1 MPEQLYRQFRA
12 DAAPP
17 DQPARAAALSRLEA
31 EIGRRRGGALRWRRR
46 GLVLALAA
54 AAATAVAVAWPTDRG
69 GSNSVVKRA
78 AAALTPPPGRILHV
92 RADGHNIYTP
102 FSESWQTT
110 TGPLRI
116 RSRVG
121 GQNAAGPCTIEWS
134 YDAGERTMATWDAS
148 TRTIYWNRVD
158 ERTERQIGFP
168 DPLREIRAHLAAGRL
183 REAGQQTV
191 DGRRVIRLEPAN
203 GLRRASEGRV
213 GDAVYAYL
221 VDARTYEPVRW
232 EISPTQWYDYTSY
245 EYLPHDELTRQL
257 LSLEAQHPGAPRV
270 EGSPPDPA
278 KACNFG

>member
-1 MPEQLYRQFRA
+1 MPEQLYRRFRA
-12 DAAPP
+12 DAAAPP
-17 DQPARAAALSRLEA
+17 EPTRAAARSHLEA
-31 EIGRRRGGALRWRRR
+31 EIARRRGGPVPFRRR

-54 AAATAVAVAWPTDRG
+54 AAVTALAVAWPTDRS
-69 GSNSVVKRA
+69 GSNSVLERA

-110 TGPLRI
+110 TGPVRI

-134 YDAGERTMATWDAS
+134 YDAAARTMATWDAS
-148 TRTIYWNRVD
+148 TRTIYWNGVD
-158 ERTERQIGFP
+158 ERTEKQIGFP
-168 DPLREIRAHLAAGRL
+168 DPLREIRANLAAGRL
-183 REAGQQTV
+183 REAGRQTI
-191 DGRRVIRLEPAN
+191 DGREVLRLEPAN
-203 GLRRASEGRV
+203 GLQPRPYGRA

-221 VDARTYEPVRW
+221 VDVRTYEPVRW
-232 EISPTQWYDYTSY
+232 EISPTQWYDYTIY
-245 EYLPHDELTRQL
+245 EYLPDDEQTRRL

-270 EGSPPDPA
+270 EGSPPDPL

>member
-17 DQPARAAALSRLEA
+17 ADPARAAARSRLEA
-31 EIGRRRGGALRWRRR
+31 EIGRGRGRALRWRRR

-54 AAATAVAVAWPTDRG
+54 VSGTVLAVAWPTDRG
-69 GSNSVVKRA
+69 SNSVVERA
-78 AAALTPPPGRILHV
+78 AAALTPPAGRILHV

-102 FSESWQTT
+102 FSESWQST

-134 YDAGERTMATWDAS
+134 YDAEARTMATWDAS
-148 TRTIYWNRVD
+148 TRTIYWNRVA
-158 ERTERQIGFP
+158 ERTEEQIGFP

-183 REAGQQTV
+183 REAARQTI
-191 DGRRVIRLEPAN
+191 DGRQVIRLEPGN
-203 GLRRASEGRV
+203 GLQRASEGRA
-213 GDAVYAYL
+213 GDPIYAYL

-232 EISPTQWYDYTSY
+232 VISPTQWYDYTTY
-245 EYLPHDELTRQL
+245 EYLPDDEGTRPL
-257 LSLEAQHPGAPRV
+257 LSLDAQHPGAPSV
-270 EGSPPDPA
+270 EGSPPDPT